1 MQRKINLIALVAGI
15 STLLLIA
22 VSVFVPWWQFTVGKP
37 AFAQVNFSPVNLNF
51 SILGNPLTIPLIW
64 AMNLACI
71 LTLASGGIIM
81 LIYSMV
87 PTKPYAKRLLGF
99 GWKKPLYA
107 VILFVIELIALS
119 TLVKTFS
126 GFDFPLMGS
135 AILTLPSTLTS
146 GSVNISFSV
155 LAEFGWPFYFAFVV
169 AGLCVAA
176 RLYHRKIPLPLQ
188 PAPPSPPINSPS
200 TLKSKIQFFYGNLF
214 VLFVFFSLGC

>member
-51 SILGNPLTIPLIW
+51 SILGNPLTVPLIW

-71 LTLASGGIIM
+71 LNFGFRRHHHANLFNDANQTLRKASARIRMEKTIIRR
-81 LIYSMV
+81 Y
-87 PTKPYAKRLLGF
+87 
-99 GWKKPLYA
+99 PLCHR
-107 VILFVIELIALS
+107 INCFIDPGENLFRIR
-119 TLVKTFS
+119 
-126 GFDFPLMGS
+126 FPLMGS

-155 LAEFGWPFYFAFVV
+155 LGEFGWPFYFAFVV

-200 TLKSKIQFFYGNLF
+200 P
-214 VLFVFFSLGC
+214 